1 MTDEI
6 ATLMPI
12 KAVPFEHQ
20 KEAFAFA
27 MELFG
32 VLDESCDSSSYKK
45 EVMHMTPFSKSG
57 KGCALLME
65 M

>member
-1 MTDEI
+1 MNDEI
-6 ATLMPI
+6 ELMMPI

-20 KEAFAFA
+20 KEAFAFV
-27 MELFG
+27 MEIFG
-32 VLDESCDSSSYKK
+32 VLDESCDSSSCKK
-45 EVMHMTPFSKSG
+45 EVMHMTPFSKSS